1 MEEEKP
7 LGSTNESTKT
17 ASSSS
22 SEVGSFNEE
31 SLVELLKSQVDRD
44 TIEEILSAQRKTLD
58 RFEKTNEMLATCRSL
73 SEKRMEDA
81 RKQFATGKET
91 INQAKADLESIFR
104 RLKAIKQSLAI
115 RYPDIYAEQVEQVE
129 QQFPVEEED

>member
-1 MEEEKP
+1 MEEEKA
-7 LGSTNESTKT
+7 LGSTKSTKT

-31 SLVELLKSQVDRD
+31 NLVELLKSQVDHD

-73 SEKRMEDA
+73 SEKRMEDT
-81 RKQFATGKET
+81 RKQFSTGKET

-104 RLKAIKQSLAI
+104 RLKTIKQALAN
-115 RYPDIYAEQVEQVE
+115 RYPDIYAEQVEQVD
-129 QQFPVEEED
+129 QLFPPEEED